1 MNNDWFYWNYE
12 PRSECIFIDDK
23 KILLEPGK
31 YIWIKTILFTNQK
44 ELESE
49 LIKLKIKF

>member
-31 YIWIKTILFTNQK
+31 YIIYKSKRTGIRIN
-44 ELESE
+44 
-49 LIKLKIKF
+49 KIKN